1 MNKFKKLTRVS
12 FLITIAFIQ
21 LSSPA
26 IAQRDSI
33 NLTDSAKNQLS
44 VIRLQ
49 TFFGNRNIQ
58 TSVTSLEY
66 SRRMADKSILIGRVN
81 YADRDVVNGYQFEAE
96 TYLNHGRKYYSFAGI
111 GVSSNKV
118 FPSFKGAYSLNRN
131 FNKGWEGELG
141 YRYLRV
147 DEMDI
152 NTGIVGI
159 GKYVGNTWLNLKGY
173 LINDAGSWQQSYRFT
188 SRFYMND
195 QLDYLT
201 FIASTGTSP
210 DDRSRVFE
218 NLDFGSFL
226 STSFALGYKK
236 TFKNA
241 FGVSLVGAWTNQKI
255 SDSDY
260 LNQYDLY
267 LTVLKKF

>member
-1 MNKFKKLTRVS
+1 MNKFKRLSTLS
-12 FLITIAFIQ
+12 FLITIVFIQ
-21 LSSPA
+21 LSSTA
-26 IAQRDSI
+26 MAQRDSI
-33 NLTDSAKNQLS
+33 EVTDSLRNQVSL
-44 VIRLQ
+44 IRLQ
-49 TFFGNRNIQ
+49 TFFDNRNS
-58 TSVTSLEY
+58 TNSVTSFEY
-66 SRRMADKSILIGRVN
+66 SRRMADKSTLIGRVN

-96 TYLNHGRKYYSFAGI
+96 TYLNHGQKYYSFAGV

-147 DEMDI
+147 DRMDI

-159 GKYVGNTWLNLKGY
+159 GKYVGNSWLNLKGY

-226 STSFALGYKK
+226 SSSLALGYKK

-241 FGVSLVGAWTNQKI
+241 FGVSLTGAWTNQKI
-255 SDSDY
+255 SDSAY
-260 LNQYDLY
+260 INQYDVFF
-267 LTVLKKF
+267 TVLKNF